1 MAGKTLDIYNL
12 IQPDHIGIRIAEQW
26 STWKIARAER
36 EKEWEEIRRYVYATD
51 TTETSNATLPWKN
64 KTTIPKLCQIAD
76 NLYAN
81 YVAAMF
87 PKRKWLVWES
97 DTESGADKNKVDA
110 IEMYMMW
117 AVQRSDFKNILQH
130 ALLDYIMYGQPL
142 LTAEWLDERRLSA
155 TGEKLGYVGPVPVR
169 INPLDMVM
177 NPLAPSFSQ
186 APKIIR
192 SYKSLGEIKDII
204 DSETRDDNLE
214 EMKDLYTYLL
224 EVRRNAFQHDGDIAI
239 KDGFF
244 QMDGFTDFRSYLG
257 SDYVEILTFYGDM
270 YDHEKGVLLKNHIIT
285 IADRHKV
292 LSSKQNPALFGA
304 AQIFSSSWRKRQDNL
319 WGMGPLDN
327 LLGMQYRIDHLENM
341 KADVFDIIAFP
352 PLKIKGYVED
362 FEWAPMSRIYVGDD
376 GDVNMLVPD
385 VNALN
390 ANFEIDNL
398 EKKMEEMAGAPKEA
412 MGFRTPGEKTA
423 FEVKSLE
430 NSASRVFQNKIAQ
443 FEEEVVEPLLNAMLE
458 LATRKMDGTTPIRV
472 FDDESKIVRFNELSV
487 ADITGQGRIR
497 PMAARHFAER
507 ADTVQSLTSFFS
519 SAVGQDPDV
528 RRHFSSIK
536 LANMAEDLLDLDRY
550 NLVSPNI
557 RLIENAEA
565 QTLNNVS
572 QEQSAI
578 ATGTPS
584 GLTPEDTTNSFMP

>member
-1 MAGKTLDIYNL
+1 LAGQTLDIYDL
-12 IQPDHIGIRIAEQW
+12 INPDQMGLKIAEQW
-26 STWKIARAER
+26 STWKTARASRER
-36 EKEWEEIRRYVYATD
+36 EWEEIRRYVYATD
-51 TTETSNATLPWKN
+51 TSETNNASLPWKN
-64 KTTIPKLCQIAD
+64 KTTIPKLCQIRD

-81 YVAAMF
+81 YIAAMF

-97 DTESGADKNKVDA
+97 DTEDGADKEKTSA

-117 AVQRSDFKNILQH
+117 VVERSDFKNIMQK
-130 ALLDYIMYGQPL
+130 ALLDYIDYGNPF
-142 LTAEWLDERRLSA
+142 LTVDWLDERRTLD
-155 TGEKLGYVGPVPVR
+155 TGEKLGYVGPVLQR
-169 INPLDMVM
+169 INPLDIVM
-177 NPLAPSFSQ
+177 NPLAPSISQ

-192 SYKSLGEIKDII
+192 SYKTLGEVKDIL
-204 DSETRDDNLE
+204 DSETREDNQLE
-214 EMKDLYTYLL
+214 MEDLYSYLM
-224 EVRRNAFQHDGDIAI
+224 EVRRNAQQLDSDLAI

-257 SDYVEILTFYGDM
+257 SDYAELLTFYGDIFD
-270 YDHEKGVLLKNHIIT
+270 YEKGILLKNHIVT
-285 IADRHKV
+285 IVDRHKV
-292 LSSKQNPALFGA
+292 LSIKPNPAVFGSA
-304 AQIFSSSWRKRQDNL
+304 RIFSSSWRKRQDSL

-341 KADVFDIIAFP
+341 KADVFDLIAFP

-376 GDVNMLVPD
+376 GDVSMLVPD
-385 VNALN
+385 VNALT

-423 FEVKSLE
+423 FEVQRLE

-443 FEEEVVEPLLNAMLE
+443 FEEEVVEPCLNAMLE
-458 LATRKMDGTTPIRV
+458 LASRKMDGATPVRIFDSEAKITRFADLTT
-472 FDDESKIVRFNELSV
+472 
-487 ADITGQGRIR
+487 ADIAGQGRLR

-507 ADTVQSLTSFFS
+507 SEIIQNLSNFFS
-519 SAVGQDPDV
+519 SSVGQDADV

-536 LANMAEDLLDLDRY
+536 LASMVEHLLDLDLF

-557 RLIENAEA
+557 RLTENAEA
-565 QTLNNVS
+565 QTLNNVA
-572 QEQSAI
+572 QEQSMMASQ
-578 ATGTPS
+578 TPS
-584 GLTPEDTTNSFMP
+584 GLTPEDATQSFL